1 MTEQIYDVY
10 MSNNVD
16 DVEVVR
22 TKENHE
28 NFEAKVEV
36 KLWFLDLN

>member
-16 DVEVVR
+16 VEVVR
-22 TKENHE
+22 TEENHE
-28 NFEAKVEV
+28 NFEAKGEV